1 VPGPS
6 LRRRSPPED
15 DVRKLPARGF
25 HDLHHAGRILVL
37 PNAWDAVSAR
47 IFERAGFPAI
57 GTTSAGVAW
66 TLGHPDGQRVSR
78 QDALAAIR
86 RIVRAVDVPV
96 TADVERGLG
105 TTPAEL
111 TETAR
116 AVIDAG
122 AVGVNLEDGRDAGV
136 LTPAEIH
143 VERIRVFRAAA
154 DAAGVPLFINART
167 DVYFLPSDDPQAQV
181 AEVLRRAGLFVAAGA
196 DGLFVP
202 GITEP
207 EAIATIA
214 RAVAVPV
221 NVYAFAG
228 VPSAPDLEAL
238 GVARV
243 SVGCGPMQATLAL
256 TRRIAEEL
264 RAHGTWEAM
273 SAGALSAREV
283 NGLMSPKDIDRP

>member
-1 VPGPS
+1 MRSGNGQHEAVGIVYRQRMATTRIEQA
-6 LRRRSPPED
+6 RRFRE
-15 DVRKLPARGF
+15 
-25 HDLHHAGRILVL
+25 LHHTGRILVL
-37 PNAWDAVSAR
+37 PNAWDAASAR
-47 IFERAGFPAI
+47 VFEQAGFPAI

-66 TLGHPDGQRVSR
+66 SLGHPDGQRVAR

-86 RIVRAVDVPV
+86 RIVRSVGVPV

-116 AVIDAG
+116 ELIDAG
-122 AVGVNLEDGRDAGV
+122 AVGVNLEDGRDGGR
-136 LTPAEIH
+136 LTPADVH
-143 VERIRVFRAAA
+143 VERIRAFRGVA
-154 DAAGVPLFINART
+154 DEAGVPLFINART
-167 DVYFLPSDDPQAQV
+167 DVYFLPSDDPRAQV
-181 AEVLRRAGLFVAAGA
+181 AEVLRRAALFVAAGA

-207 EAIATIA
+207 EHMAEIA
-214 RAVAVPV
+214 RAVSVPV

-228 VPSAPDLEAL
+228 VPSARELEAL

-243 SVGCGPMQATLAL
+243 SVGCGPMQATLGL

-264 RAHGTWEAM
+264 RDHGTWVDM
-273 SAGALSAREV
+273 SAGALPAREV
-283 NGLMSPKDIDRP
+283 NELMGR